1 MVGIWLVGIDHNNF
15 KVVWTANR
23 DDPPVTSNATTLDL
37 TKSGKLLLKTDEQG
51 KEKPISISTTSDS
64 ASFACMF
71 DSGNFALY
79 NKNDSI
85 IWETFRYPTD
95 TILEGQILPCGG
107 QLFSSASET
116 NHSTGRYRLKMQYDG
131 NLVLELAN
139 TVDDAS
145 DEVYWESETGGDRNR
160 LVLNDAGLL
169 QIINSTSMESVQNL
183 LP

>member
-1 MVGIWLVGIDHNNF
+1 MVGIWLVDIDNNIT
-15 KVVWTANR
+15 VVWTANR
-23 DDPPVTSNATTLDL
+23 DDPPVTSNATLKL

-51 KEKPISISTTSDS
+51 KEKPISTTSDS

-95 TILEGQILPCGG
+95 TIFGG

-116 NHSTGRYRLKMQYDG
+116 DHSTGRYRLKMQYDG
-131 NLVLELAN
+131 NFVLELAN

-145 DEVYWESETGGDRNR
+145 EVYWESLPGGYSRNGYGLNKYH

-169 QIINSTSMESVQNL
+169 QIINSTSMEVFKIL